1 MQVNLAFLRSAKWIA
16 LCLASAA
23 CALGCSSSGGD
34 SSACPE
40 SGTCANPDAP
50 DAPPRFARLTHA
62 QWRNTVADLFGA
74 TDLPDFT
81 GTFRGDPREN
91 GSLFDNNAETLSVD
105 QALWQAY
112 QRAATQLAAYVV
124 ADSDHFGKLSPAAS
138 SPAAMGRAFI
148 EQFGKR
154 AYRRPL
160 SEDEV
165 QSYLALYAQGR
176 AIFPEQG
183 EFQAG
188 ARLLIQAFLQSPHFL
203 YRIENS
209 TAVKNASIPLDGYET
224 AARLSFAL
232 WDTMPDDELMR
243 AADAG
248 ELAAPAA
255 VTEQARRLLASPR
268 AQPVIEHLHYQLFNV
283 ERYRGISR
291 YPEEHLPD
299 MAAEENRRFIDHI
312 VFTKAGALKD
322 LLTSTE
328 TFVNKS
334 LAGFYGLSG
343 DFSDDYQL
351 VELDPTQRSGFLT
364 QVGFLASNANSGV
377 PDPIHRGV
385 FLARRMACINV
396 PMPPPNVPPLPAA
409 NGRTNRETVTA
420 HTEVPGSVCV
430 GCHGQ
435 FINPFGFPFEYY
447 DGLGR
452 YRTEDSGQPVDGN
465 SSPALEEKPTV
476 SNAIELTQALA
487 TSKQVHACYARHLVE
502 FTLGRLS
509 GADDEALIEQ
519 LATSSLAENMSVK
532 DLETQIVSSAAFLSR
547 KAKVSP

>member
-1 MQVNLAFLRSAKWIA
+1 MQNSLAFIRSAKWVA
-16 LCLASAA
+16 LCLASA
-23 CALGCSSSGGD
+23 GCIVSCSGGE
-34 SSACPE
+34 SS
-40 SGTCANPDAP
+40 TCEENASCVSPDAP

-62 QWRNTVADLFGA
+62 QWQKTVADLFA
-74 TDLPDFT
+74 SNDLPDFT
-81 GTFRGDPREN
+81 GTFRSDPREN
-91 GSLFDNNAETLSVD
+91 GALFDNNSDTLAVD
-105 QALWQAY
+105 QALWLAY
-112 QRAATQLAAYVV
+112 QRAATQLAAFIV
-124 ADSDHFGKLSPAAS
+124 ADDAHLSKVSPAAGTPS
-138 SPAAMGRAFI
+138 AMGRAFI

-160 SEDEV
+160 TDAEV
-165 QSYLALYAQGR
+165 QSYLTLYAQGR
-176 AIFPEQG
+176 TIFPEQG

-188 ARLLIQAFLQSPHFL
+188 VRLLIQAFLQSPFFL
-203 YRIENS
+203 YRIES
-209 TAVKNASIPLDGYET
+209 SATVKDASIPLDGYEA

-243 AADAG
+243 AADTG
-248 ELAAPAA
+248 ELSTQAG
-255 VTEQARRLLASPR
+255 VSNQARRLLASPR

-312 VFTKAGALKD
+312 VFAKGGSLKD
-322 LLTSTE
+322 LLTSTQ

-334 LAGFYGLSG
+334 LADFYGLSG

-351 VELDPTQRSGFLT
+351 VELDPAQRSGFLT

-420 HTEVPGSVCV
+420 HTEVPGSVCI

-452 YRTEDSGQPVDGN
+452 YRTEDNGMPVDGT
-465 SSPALEEKPTV
+465 SSPALDEKPTV
-476 SNAIELTQALA
+476 SNAIDLTQALA
-487 TSKQVHACYARHLVE
+487 TSAQVHACYARHLLE

-509 GADDEALIEQ
+509 GPDDEALIQQ
-519 LATSSLAENMSVK
+519 LASSSLTQSTSVK
-532 DLETQIVSSAAFLSR
+532 DLETQIVSSSAFLSR